1 MSKIVSTGFYAT
13 IGNGDATVWID
24 YRAERDYD
32 NRGDFWDIDWDAVK
46 VYYGESDIT
55 ATIGDSTWKHIE
67 DLINEDLK

>member
-1 MSKIVSTGFYAT
+1 MSKITSTGFYAT

-32 NRGDFWDIDWDAVK
+32 ERGDFWDIDWDAVK